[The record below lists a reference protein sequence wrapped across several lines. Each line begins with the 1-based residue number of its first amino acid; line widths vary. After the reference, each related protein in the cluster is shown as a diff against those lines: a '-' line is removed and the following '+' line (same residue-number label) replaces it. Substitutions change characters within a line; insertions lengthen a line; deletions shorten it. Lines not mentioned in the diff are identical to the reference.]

1 MIRLGA
7 ETGINAIRPADDK
20 GQIAPPG
27 ITPCAKTFGESGGG
41 FDLAALIQHA
51 DHRPLG
57 DGAPQQN
64 GLGSHAA
71 VFLIFHLDHTRRTK
85 AQTAPGPVEPGEII
99 IDKSFFG
106 TGAKPAHGAEMYPHG
121 LVPQKQDQCGMTAAA
136 SSPPSHIFSS
146 W

>member
-1 MIRLGA
+1 VIRLRPQ
-7 ETGINAIRPADDK
+7 TGINAIRPADDK

-27 ITPCAKTFGESGGG
+27 ITPSAKPFSKSRGG
-41 FDLAALIQHA
+41 FDFAALIQHA
-51 DHRPLG
+51 NHRTLRNR
-57 DGAPQQN
+57 ALQQD

-71 VFLIFHLDHTRRTK
+71 ALFVFHLNHTRRTK